1 MTTTIEKSVEIDA
14 PLRAAYEFWANFA
27 DYPRFMG
34 QVQAIEQVDD
44 THWRWRGQLG
54 GKTLEWDA
62 EVTENVPDESIG
74 WQTSSKGHRSSTTVR
89 FAPLADGRTAVTFTA
104 HYPNGVGKG
113 LSAADLAQQA
123 EENLARFTDLLLGR
137 VPADAEAADP
147 ERVNADAEEEV
158 SAQGDESSSFDDA
171 EHYEQAAAGDVGDAD
186 DQPYTV
192 EAVDE
197 DMGRKPF
204 HAASTWPFGQ
214 QGKRRDQ
221 SAASPQ
227 DGGARADIDTQADD
241 QSTTDVLGPAY
252 SVNPSQGTAFG
263 ATWRARAEAADTS
276 GWLRESG
283 LARSLDA
290 LMASNPLLPLQA
302 PRSVMQTSW
311 FSSTFQ
317 MMTWPF
323 SLMQRLSQDMDRRF
337 EAFMGGSSASD
348 RSGRPAEGNHHEPN
362 AQNAQNMQNES
373 DWTPEIDVAQTED
386 SLKVRADLPGVA
398 FDDDVEVEVRDGQL
412 VISGELRHPI
422 YADGHEPASD
432 GPSDGQEVPQG
443 RFVRAITL
451 PAGVDAY
458 GAQASLH
465 DGVLEITL
473 AGPAQRQRRIEI
485 SHGQRQ
491 H

>member
-34 QVQAIEQVDD
+34 QVQAVEQVDD
-44 THWRWRGQLG
+44 THWRWRGQMG

-74 WQTSSKGHRSSTTVR
+74 WRTSSKGHRSSTTVR
-89 FAPLADGRTAVTFTA
+89 FAPLADGRTAVTWTA

-137 VPADAEAADP
+137 APADAEAADP
-147 ERVNADAEEEV
+147 GRVNADAEAEV

-171 EHYEQAAAGDVGDAD
+171 EQHGQAADGDAGDAD
-186 DQPYTV
+186 DQPGTV

-197 DMGRKPF
+197 DLGRKPF

-221 SAASPQ
+221 PRASPSQ
-227 DGGARADIDTQADD
+227 EEAARADIDAQSDD

-311 FSSTFQ
+311 FASTFQ

-323 SLMQRLSQDMDRRF
+323 SLIQRLSHDMDRRLETF
-337 EAFMGGSSASD
+337 LGGSPASD
-348 RSGRPAEGNHHEPN
+348 HQAQAGQHAQDSQGR
-362 AQNAQNMQNES
+362 S

-398 FDDDVEVEVRDGQL
+398 FDDEVEVEVRDGQL

-432 GPSDGQEVPQG
+432 GPSDGQEVAQG

-485 SHGQRQ
+485 SHGQRR

>member
-1 MTTTIEKSVEIDA
+1 MTTTIEKSIEIDA
-14 PLRAAYEFWANFA
+14 PLRAAYDFWANFA
-27 DYPRFMG
+27 DYPRFMPHL
-34 QVQAIEQVDD
+34 QAVEQVDD
-44 THWRWRGQLG
+44 THWRWRGELG
-54 GKTLEWDA
+54 GKNLEWDA
-62 EVTENVPDESIG
+62 EVTENVPGESIG
-74 WQTSSKGHRSSTTVR
+74 WQTRSKGNRSSTTVR

-113 LSAADLAQQA
+113 LSAAELAHQA
-123 EENLARFTDLLLGR
+123 EEHLARFTELLLGR
-137 VPADAEAADP
+137 APADEAPADADPVAAD
-147 ERVNADAEEEV
+147 A
-158 SAQGDESSSFDDA
+158 GDDA
-171 EHYEQAAAGDVGDAD
+171 EPGMSAD
-186 DQPYTV
+186 HTQDSGQDSAQVDDTDTV

-197 DMGRKPF
+197 DLGRKPF
-204 HAASTWPFGQ
+204 HAATTWPFGQ
-214 QGKRRDQ
+214 AARRGARSPWST
-221 SAASPQ
+221 SAAQADADAGSDPQ
-227 DGGARADIDTQADD
+227 DDD

-252 SVNPSQGTAFG
+252 SVNKPQADPLG
-263 ATWRARAEAADTS
+263 ATWRVRADAADGS

-302 PRSVMQTSW
+302 PRSVMQGSW

-317 MMTWPF
+317 MMTWPL
-323 SLMQRLSQDMDRRF
+323 SLMERLSQDLDRQV
-337 EAFMGGSSASD
+337 EAFLRGSPARDGAGADHQASPGGSGWS
-348 RSGRPAEGNHHEPN
+348 
-362 AQNAQNMQNES
+362 
-373 DWTPEIDVAQTED
+373 PEIDVDQTED

-398 FDDDVEVEVRDGQL
+398 YDDDVEVEVRDGQL

-432 GPSDGQEVPQG
+432 GPSDGDEVVPG
-443 RFVRAITL
+443 RFVRAIPL

-485 SHGQRQ
+485 SHGQRR

>member
-14 PLRAAYEFWANFA
+14 PLRAAYDLWANFA
-27 DYPRFMG
+27 DYPRFMPHL
-34 QVQAIEQVDD
+34 QAVEQVDD
-44 THWRWRGQLG
+44 THWRWRGELG
-54 GKTLEWDA
+54 GKNLEWDA
-62 EVTENVPDESIG
+62 EVTENVPGESIG
-74 WQTSSKGHRSSTTVR
+74 WQTSSKGNRSSTTVR

-113 LSAADLAQQA
+113 LSAADLAHQA

-137 VPADAEAADP
+137 TPADPVPAAAEPD
-147 ERVNADAEEEV
+147 RVNADAEPGV
-158 SAQGDESSSFDDA
+158 SADNGQDNGQIE
-171 EHYEQAAAGDVGDAD
+171 GAD
-186 DQPYTV
+186 TV

-197 DMGRKPF
+197 DLGRKPF
-204 HAASTWPFGQ
+204 HAATTWPFGQ
-214 QGKRRDQ
+214 EARRGAQ
-221 SAASPQ
+221 PSSGTPAAQ
-227 DGGARADIDTQADD
+227 ADAGSDNQNDD

-252 SVNPSQGTAFG
+252 SVKPEGGSFG
-263 ATWRARAEAADTS
+263 ATWRARADAADTS

-290 LMASNPLLPLQA
+290 LWATHPLLPFQA
-302 PRSVMQTSW
+302 PRSVMPVSW
-311 FSSTFQ
+311 FSSAFQ
-317 MMTWPF
+317 MMTWPL
-323 SLMQRLSQDMDRRF
+323 SLMQSLTRDMDRQF
-337 EAFMGGSSASD
+337 EAFVFGAGTPGSGWS
-348 RSGRPAEGNHHEPN
+348 
-362 AQNAQNMQNES
+362 
-373 DWTPEIDVAQTED
+373 PEIDVDQSEE

-398 FDDDVEVEVRDGQL
+398 YDDDVEVEVRDGQL

-432 GPSDGQEVPQG
+432 GPSDGDEGGQG
-443 RFVRAITL
+443 RFVRAIPL

-465 DGVLEITL
+465 DGVLEIIL

-485 SHGQRQ
+485 SHGQRR

>member
-34 QVQAIEQVDD
+34 QVQSVEQVDD
-44 THWRWRGQLG
+44 THWRWRGQMG
-54 GKTLEWDA
+54 GKTLEWEA
-62 EVTENVPDESIG
+62 EITENVPDESIG

-89 FAPLADGRTAVTFTA
+89 FAPLADGRTAVTWTA

-123 EENLARFTDLLLGR
+123 EENLARFTELLLGR
-137 VPADAEAADP
+137 APADAEADAEAKAADP
-147 ERVNADAEEEV
+147 ERVNADAEAGTDTDAV
-158 SAQGDESSSFDDA
+158 TGDEPD
-171 EHYEQAAAGDVGDAD
+171 
-186 DQPYTV
+186 TV
-192 EAVDE
+192 DAVDE
-197 DMGRKPF
+197 DLGRQPF

-214 QGKRRDQ
+214 QAKRRGQ
-221 SAASPQ
+221 SATNRSQ
-227 DGGARADIDTQADD
+227 GEDARADIDTQADD
-241 QSTTDVLGPAY
+241 QSTTDLRGPAY
-252 SVNPSQGTAFG
+252 SVNQAKGTAFG
-263 ATWRARAEAADTS
+263 DTWRARAEAADTS

-302 PRSVMQTSW
+302 PRSVMQASW

-323 SLMQRLSQDMDRRF
+323 SLMQRLSQDMDRRL
-337 EAFMGGSSASD
+337 EAFLGGLPASD
-348 RSGRPAEGNHHEPN
+348 HQAQAG
-362 AQNAQNMQNES
+362 QNALDSQGAS
-373 DWTPEIDVAQTED
+373 DWTPEIDVDQTED

-398 FDDDVEVEVRDGQL
+398 FDDEVEVEVRDGQL

-432 GPSDGQEVPQG
+432 GPSDGQEVAQG

-485 SHGQRQ
+485 SHGQRR

>member
-14 PLRAAYEFWANFA
+14 PLRAAYDFWANFA
-27 DYPRFMG
+27 DYPRFMPHL
-34 QVQAIEQVDD
+34 QAVEQVDD
-44 THWRWRGQLG
+44 THWRWRGELG
-54 GKTLEWDA
+54 GKRLEWDA
-62 EVTENVPDESIG
+62 EVTENVPGESIG
-74 WQTSSKGHRSSTTVR
+74 WQTSSKGNRSSTTVR
-89 FAPLADGRTAVTFTA
+89 FAPLADGRTAVTFTS

-113 LSAADLAQQA
+113 LSAADLARQA

-137 VPADAEAADP
+137 TPADPAPADP
-147 ERVNADAEEEV
+147 DRVNADAEPPV
-158 SAQGDESSSFDDA
+158 P
-171 EHYEQAAAGDVGDAD
+171 EQAGPVEGVD
-186 DQPYTV
+186 TV
-192 EAVDE
+192 EAVDPVDE
-197 DMGRKPF
+197 DLGRKPF

-214 QGKRRDQ
+214 QGRRQAPPPAD
-221 SAASPQ
+221 ASEQ
-227 DGGARADIDTQADD
+227 EAGADAQDD

-252 SVNPSQGTAFG
+252 SVKPDGGNFG
-263 ATWRARAEAADTS
+263 ATWRARADAADTS

-283 LARSLDA
+283 LARSLDTLWA
-290 LMASNPLLPLQA
+290 IHPLLPLQA
-302 PRSVMQTSW
+302 PRSVMQVSW
-311 FSSTFQ
+311 FSSAFQ
-317 MMTWPF
+317 MMTWPL
-323 SLMQRLSQDMDRRF
+323 SLMQSLTQDIDRQV
-337 EAFMGGSSASD
+337 EAFVFGAGRQD
-348 RSGRPAEGNHHEPN
+348 SGW
-362 AQNAQNMQNES
+362 S
-373 DWTPEIDVAQTED
+373 PEIDVDQSED

-398 FDDDVEVEVRDGQL
+398 YDDDVEVEVRDGQL

-432 GPSDGQEVPQG
+432 GAGGGEDGVQG

-485 SHGQRQ
+485 SHGQRR